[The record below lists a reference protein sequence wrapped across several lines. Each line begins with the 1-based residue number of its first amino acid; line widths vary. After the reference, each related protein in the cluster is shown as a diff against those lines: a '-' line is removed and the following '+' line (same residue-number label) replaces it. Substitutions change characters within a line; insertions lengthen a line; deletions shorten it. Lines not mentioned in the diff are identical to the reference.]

1 MDSRLFKQTNDES
14 GTIGATISA
23 AEVTTLTLSPVPAKA
38 PGVICLRPGTAY
50 EEYIFYRKRD
60 AGAGTVTGLIRDY
73 TNLNS
78 GVGRE
83 HLNGA
88 AWETMQMIEPINNII
103 DALQEGWMMES
114 QTFTKVDSDTFTIEG
129 NQTAFYT
136 AGRFVRYNQLNTA
149 IGKVTSSSYN
159 AGTGL
164 TTVEV
169 TGATV
174 PTLTSLEMAGFQ
186 SKGFTGTTLLL
197 VGEDAGD
204 SDAYAITV
212 LPNFGAYF
220 TGMVVLFKAHTA
232 NTGACTLN
240 VNSLGAKTIK
250 KLLDQDLEDG
260 DVSAD
265 QWIMVIYDGTNFQ
278 LVSALPVGGA
288 VVSSMFINQSSDPD
302 APDSGQIKIFS
313 KTDGR
318 IMQKDSSS
326 VVRPIGE
333 NAWEALTDGATV
345 TLDWSTSSKKIL
357 KAIGG
362 NRTIAHSNI
371 VAGRFIAFFCRQD
384 GTGSRIPVWDATGS
398 EVFAPE
404 SVNVADNKIT
414 VTEDVPTGTPIKFTT
429 ATTLPAGLTAGT
441 QYYAINI
448 DSTHISVA
456 TSVANAQAG
465 TAVDITDQ
473 GTGNHTVHY
482 YIKWDGGVAPTMSVG
497 KFNMD
502 KIVFQSYSTKI
513 IGGSI
518 AGQGEI

>member
-174 PTLTSLEMAGFQ
+174 PILTSLEMAGFQ

-197 VGEDAGD
+197 VGEDAED

-220 TGMVVLFKAHTA
+220 TGMAVLFKAHTA
-232 NTGACTLN
+232 NTGAATLN
-240 VNSLGAKTIK
+240 VNALGAKDIK
-250 KLLDQDLEDG
+250 KSGSTAMATG
-260 DVSAD
+260 DINTD
-265 QWIMVIYDGTNFQ
+265 QWVLVVYDGVNFQ
-278 LVSALPVGGA
+278 FVSALPIPSTVTTWDVLA
-288 VVSSMFINQSSDPD
+288 
-302 APDSGQIKIFS
+302 
-313 KTDGR
+313 
-318 IMQKDSSS
+318 
-326 VVRPIGE
+326 
-333 NAWEALTDGATV
+333 DGATV
-345 TLDWSTSSKKIL
+345 TIDWSTSLKKIL

-362 NRTIAHSNI
+362 NRTIAHSNV
-371 VAGRFIAFFCRQD
+371 VAGQFLTFFCRQD
-384 GTGSRIPVWDATGS
+384 GTGSRVPVWGETGN
-398 EVFAPE
+398 EVFAPA
-404 SVNVADNKIT
+404 VVDTANDKIT

-441 QYYAINI
+441 QYYAINV
-448 DSTHISVA
+448 DTTHISVA

-465 TAVDITDQ
+465 TKVDITDQ

-482 YIKWDGGVAPTMSVG
+482 YIKWDTGAAPTMSTG
-497 KFNMD
+497 KFLLD
-502 KIVFQSYSTKI
+502 KIVFESYSTKI
-513 IGGSI
+513 IGGSV